1 MSILH
6 IFIPETGLGAS
17 CDWALREAGRTR
29 SGTSPWADVPQAQQV
44 ILIVAASRV
53 LLTRLNLPA
62 VSQTKLREMLA
73 FAVEDKLLAEPEK
86 IHAVAAARSPSG
98 ETDIAVIDKAWLRQ
112 QLENLQQHGIH
123 ADEMRVETLLP
134 RLEKNTWSLVW
145 NGRGGFV
152 RTGKNSGIVVDGGDT
167 RTPPLAL
174 TLALDEARAA
184 QAAPEGILLYHAE
197 GASAPTWN
205 ESFNLNSVQ
214 RGSWTWQSSVESD
227 DRSGLNLL
235 QGEFAPPSKGQAW
248 IKQLRPALPVLG
260 IIVALHLVASLGDW
274 ARLRHEKNRLQN
286 DMVATF
292 KQTFPE
298 ATAVVDPALQMR
310 RNLSGLRRTRG
321 VADSADL
328 LPLLAAAAPLM
339 RQGKVLTLQ
348 YEQDKLQFD
357 LLLQDSAQLATLRA
371 QLPNLPLRAELGA
384 PNTLPSGIKVQ
395 LTIGI
400 EFAPRVNRL

>member
-1 MSILH
+1 MSSLY
-6 IFIPETGLGAS
+6 IFIPETGLGTS
-17 CDWALREAGRTR
+17 CDWALRDAGRTQ
-29 SGTSPWADVPQAQQV
+29 SGTSRWSEVPPAQHI
-44 ILIVAASRV
+44 ILIVAASRI
-53 LLTRLNLPA
+53 LLTRLSLPA
-62 VSQTKLREMLA
+62 VSQTKLREMLP

-86 IHAVAAARSPSG
+86 IHAVAAARSPTG

-112 QLENLQQHGIH
+112 QLANLQQHGIRPH
-123 ADEMRVETLLP
+123 EIQVETLLP
-134 RLEKNTWSLVW
+134 RLENNTWSLVW

-167 RTPPLAL
+167 HTPPLAL
-174 TLALDEARAA
+174 TLALDEARAT
-184 QAAPEGILLYHAE
+184 QAAPQRILLYRTE
-197 GASAPTWN
+197 DASTPAWN
-205 ESFNLNSVQ
+205 ECLNLKLEQ
-214 RGSWTWQSSVESD
+214 RGSWTWQSNVESK
-227 DRSGLNLL
+227 DRGEINLL
-235 QGEFAPPSKGQAW
+235 QGEFAPPSKGQTW

-274 ARLRHEKNRLQN
+274 ARLRHERNRLQN

-357 LLLQDSAQLATLRA
+357 LLLRDSAQLATLHA
-371 QLPNLPLRAELGA
+371 QLPTLPLRAELGVA
-384 PNTLPSGIKVQ
+384 NTLPSGIKVQ
-395 LTIGI
+395 LTVSV
-400 EFAPRVNRL
+400 EFTARLDRS

>member
-17 CDWALREAGRTR
+17 CDWALREAVRTR
-29 SGTSPWADVPQAQQV
+29 SGTSPWADVPRAEQLV
-44 ILIVAASRV
+44 LIVAASRV

-62 VSQTKLREMLA
+62 VGQAKLREMLA

-86 IHAVAAARSPSG
+86 IHAVAAARGPSG
-98 ETDIAVIDKAWLRQ
+98 DTDIAVIDKAWLRQ
-112 QLENLQQHGIH
+112 QLAHLQQHGLRP
-123 ADEMRVETLLP
+123 DEMRVETLLP
-134 RLEKNTWSLVW
+134 RLENNTWSLVW

-152 RTGKNSGIVVDGGDT
+152 RTGKNSGIVLDGGDT
-167 RTPPLAL
+167 HTPPLAL

-184 QAAPEGILLYHAE
+184 HAAPEGILLYHTE
-197 GASAPTWN
+197 GASVPVWN
-205 ESFNLNSVQ
+205 ESLNLNIEQ
-214 RGSWTWQSSVESD
+214 GGPWTWQTSVD
-227 DRSGLNLL
+227 GGHHNGLNLL
-235 QGEFAPPSKGQAW
+235 QGEFAPPRKGQAW
-248 IKQLRPALPVLG
+248 TKQLRPALPVLG

-292 KQTFPE
+292 KKTFPE

-339 RQGKVLTLQ
+339 RQGKILTLQ

-371 QLPNLPLRAELGA
+371 QLPKLPLRAELGA

-395 LTIGI
+395 LTVGI
-400 EFAPRVNRL
+400 EFASRSDRL